1 MINKKMA
8 DKCSQPQEIK
18 LLDIFTTAD
27 QLAKASGADQKCKTA
42 ISSLVKDSSTS
53 GSMGGKV
60 SALGGLLG
68 DAEFQTKFGTKNFE
82 NSLNQ
87 TQEGCGTYINKTNNI
102 VNQKSKIQCII
113 KESMTS
119 VDSSMTNI
127 NSINIKTLPL
137 TPEEIESREKSLSQV
152 TDSYDKA
159 LGLIKGILTVA
170 DFKDEK
176 YKKET
181 AIELSTIA
189 SKSYET
195 ATDQI
200 TRQYDRSARLVNA
213 KLKQTITA
221 TMKTQC
227 VLSTESKNAIS
238 DATKQI
244 TEEVTK
250 STLEQTLGASAQQP
264 NVREMINNTSQNV
277 ESTSSSDIENTV
289 KKVGAKMSSENTME
303 ISVAGNLNMEG
314 IVIDQDIVATLISDA
329 IISDAMS
336 KGVSTASDI
345 LSKNENLSEII
356 STSKGQDDLIRES
369 GEGAAKLA
377 NAGGLDFGGSG
388 LGALGGLGSMGSTG
402 FKILACIILGISVWW
417 FIPILPGFILPFA
430 IGFVL
435 GLVILQFLGL
445 L

>member
-1 MINKKMA
+1 MS

-53 GSMGGKV
+53 GSMGGKM
-60 SALGGLLG
+60 SALGGLVG

-137 TPEEIESREKSLSQV
+137 TPEEIQARKESIKDISDTFKS
-152 TDSYDKA
+152 T
-159 LGLIKGILTVA
+159 I
-170 DFKDEK
+170 
-176 YKKET
+176 ET
-181 AIELSTIA
+181 AREIA
-189 SKSYET
+189 SIMSTDENKTASFSEALQLATKSKKTSEEE
-195 ATDQI
+195 I

-289 KKVGAKMSSENTME
+289 KKVSAKMSSENTME
-303 ISVAGNLNMEG
+303 ISIAGNLNMEG
-314 IVIDQDIVATLISDA
+314 IIIDQDIVATLISDA

-402 FKILACIILGISVWW
+402 FKIVFCIVLGFAVWW
-417 FIPILPGFILPFA
+417 FIPIPFPFI
-430 IGFVL
+430 IGLLL
-435 GLVILQFLGL
+435 GIVTLQFLGIGFI
-445 L
+445 

>member
-1 MINKKMA
+1 MT

-53 GSMGGKV
+53 GSVGTKI

-68 DAEFQTKFGTKNFE
+68 SAEMQAKFGTKDFE

-102 VNQKSKIQCII
+102 INQKSKIQCII

-127 NSINIKTLPL
+127 NSINIKTIPL
-137 TPEEIESREKSLSQV
+137 TSEEIQARTES
-152 TDSYDKA
+152 
-159 LGLIKGILTVA
+159 IKDISDT
-170 DFKDEK
+170 FKTTIQTARDLASFMSSDEK
-176 YKKET
+176 KTVIFSEAMQIATKSKKTSE
-181 AIELSTIA
+181 E
-189 SKSYET
+189 
-195 ATDQI
+195 QI
-200 TRQYDRSARLVNA
+200 TRQYDRSATLVNA

-227 VLSTESKNAIS
+227 VLSTESKNLIS
-238 DATKQI
+238 DAAKQI

-303 ISVAGNLNMEG
+303 ISIAGNLNMDG
-314 IVIDQDIVATLISDA
+314 VVIDQDIVATLISDA

-336 KGVSTASDI
+336 KGVMAASDI
-345 LSKNENLSEII
+345 LSKSENLSEIV
-356 STSKGQDDLIRES
+356 SKSKGQDDLIRES

-377 NAGGLDFGGSG
+377 NAGGFDFGDS
-388 LGALGGLGSMGSTG
+388 GGLGSLFSSLGSMGPTG
-402 FKILACIILGISVWW
+402 FKILGCIFLGLLVWW
-417 FIPILPGFILPFA
+417 FIPILPGFMLPFA

-445 L
+445 GFF

>member
-1 MINKKMA
+1 MAA

-53 GSMGGKV
+53 GSIGGKI
-60 SALGGLLG
+60 SALGGFLG
-68 DAEFQTKFGTKNFE
+68 EAETQAKFGTKDFE

-102 VNQKSKIQCII
+102 VNQKSKIQCIV

-119 VDSSMTNI
+119 IDSSMTNI
-127 NSINIKTLPL
+127 NSINIKTIPL
-137 TPEEIESREKSLSQV
+137 TPDEIQARKESLTNINDAYDNALS
-152 TDSYDKA
+152 S
-159 LGLIKGILTVA
+159 IKGILTVS
-170 DFKDEK
+170 DFTDEK
-176 YKKET
+176 LKKET
-181 AIELSTIA
+181 AIELSTLA
-189 SKSYET
+189 AKSKQTSTEE
-195 ATDQI
+195 I

-227 VLSTESKNAIS
+227 VLSTESKNVIS
-238 DATKQI
+238 DAAKQI

-303 ISVAGNLNMEG
+303 ISVAGNLNMDG
-314 IVIDQDIVATLISDA
+314 VVIDQDIVATLISDA

-336 KGVSTASDI
+336 KGVMSASDI
-345 LSKNENLSEII
+345 LSKSENLSEIV
-356 STSKGQDDLIRES
+356 SVSKGQDDLIRES

-377 NAGGLDFGGSG
+377 NAGGFDFGGSG
-388 LGALGGLGSMGSTG
+388 LGLGGLGLGSMGPVG
-402 FKILACIILGISVWW
+402 LKIFACIILGLLVWW
-417 FIPILPGFILPFA
+417 YIPIFPGFIVPFI
-430 IGFVL
+430 IGFLL
-435 GLVILQFLGL
+435 GAATLQFLGIGFI
-445 L
+445 

>member
-1 MINKKMA
+1 MT

-53 GSMGGKV
+53 GSMGGKI
-60 SALGGLLG
+60 SALGGFLG
-68 DAEFQTKFGTKNFE
+68 SAETQAKFGTKDFE

-102 VNQKSKIQCII
+102 INQKSKIQCII

-127 NSINIKTLPL
+127 NSINIKTLRL
-137 TPEEIESREKSLSQV
+137 TPEEIDARKESLSRV
-152 TDSYDKA
+152 SDSYDKA
-159 LGLIKGILTVA
+159 LSSIKGILTVA
-170 DFKDEK
+170 DFKDDK

-189 SKSYET
+189 NNGFET

-200 TRQYDRSARLVNA
+200 TRQYDRSAKLVNA
-213 KLKQTITA
+213 KLTQTITA

-227 VLSTESKNAIS
+227 VLSNESKNTIS
-238 DATKQI
+238 DAAKQI

-264 NVREMINNTSQNV
+264 NVREMINNTTQNI

-289 KKVGAKMSSENTME
+289 KKVGAKMSSENTLE
-303 ISVAGNLNMEG
+303 ISVAGNLDMEG

-329 IISDAMS
+329 IISDAMT
-336 KGVSTASDI
+336 KGVTAASDI
-345 LSKNENLSEII
+345 LSKSENLAEIVSI
-356 STSKGQDDLIRES
+356 SKGQDDLIKES

-377 NAGGLDFGGSG
+377 NAGGYDFGGSG
-388 LGALGGLGSMGSTG
+388 LGGLGSMGSMGPAG
-402 FKILACIILGISVWW
+402 FKILACIMLGLLVWW
-417 FIPILPGFILPFA
+417 YIPILPGFMLPFA

-435 GLVILQFLGL
+435 GLVILQFIGLGFF
-445 L
+445 